1 MTFQNAGAAIR
12 EPFPYVM
19 DPHQPAHA
27 VRRALGALEAILT
40 TAETS
45 DRPIDV
51 MALHR
56 IAEELAR
63 YCAQGS
69 VQASS
74 ADLAV
79 TRRLAAGL
87 DNLEL
92 VQIGLQLD
100 RLFPELMR
108 RIGVQGD
115 RIEAA
120 HNAAHREYPDWNVL
134 RIPDRFAVLRRHEDT
149 QGVHAPDVDPEVTSF
164 RIIALSDRASALRAT
179 SMAALRTKARLVSW
193 RDGPFKDMSVLS
205 SLLADLGGDGAD
217 EAADASPS

>member
-1 MTFQNAGAAIR
+1 MMARAYVPSCEEPR
-12 EPFPYVM
+12 ETCATP
-19 DPHQPAHA
+19 DQPAHA
-27 VRRALGALEAILT
+27 VRRALAALEAILT

-45 DRPIDV
+45 DRPIDIL
-51 MALHR
+51 ALHR
-56 IAEELAR
+56 IADDLAGF
-63 YCAQGS
+63 CAQES
-69 VQASS
+69 AEASS

-115 RIEAA
+115 RIAAA
-120 HNAAHREYPDWNVL
+120 HDAAHRENPDWSVL
-134 RIPDRFAVLRRHEDT
+134 RIPDRSAVIRRHEDA
-149 QGVHAPDVDPEVTSF
+149 QGVYALDVDPELTSF
-164 RIIALSDRASALRAT
+164 RLIALSDRASTLRAT

-193 RDGPFKDMSVLS
+193 REGPFKDMSVLA

-217 EAADASPS
+217 EAADASPT

>member
-1 MTFQNAGAAIR
+1 MMARAFVPSLD
-12 EPFPYVM
+12 EPSETVPVS
-19 DPHQPAHA
+19 DAPAHA
-27 VRRALGALEAILT
+27 VRRALAALEAVLT
-40 TAETS
+40 TAEAS

-51 MALHR
+51 LALHR
-56 IAEELAR
+56 IAEDLAR
-63 YCAQGS
+63 YCAQDE
-69 VQASS
+69 VRASS

-100 RLFPELMR
+100 RLFPELLR
-108 RIGVQGD
+108 RIDVQHV

-120 HNAAHREYPDWNVL
+120 HDAAHREYPDWSVL
-134 RIPDRFAVLRRHEDT
+134 RIPDRSAVIRRHEEA
-149 QGVHAPDVDPEVTSF
+149 QGVYALDVDPELTSF
-164 RIIALSDRASALRAT
+164 RLIALSERASTLRAT

-193 RDGPFKDMSVLS
+193 REGPFKDMSVLA